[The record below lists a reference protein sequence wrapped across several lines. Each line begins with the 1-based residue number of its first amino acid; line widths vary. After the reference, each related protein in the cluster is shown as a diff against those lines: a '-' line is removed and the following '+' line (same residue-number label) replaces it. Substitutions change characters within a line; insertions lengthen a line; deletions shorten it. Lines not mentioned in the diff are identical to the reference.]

1 MTPNNTEILLA
12 SVDDDEYTYN
22 IIETESEV
30 GDLYLVEFEF
40 VNEFNL
46 NDTDITVQ
54 FKLPIT
60 DLAGN

>member
-12 SVDDDEYTYN
+12 SVEDDEYTYE
-22 IIETESEV
+22 IIEIESEV
-30 GDLYLVEFEF
+30 GDSYLVEFEF
-40 VNEFNL
+40 ANEFNL

>member
-1 MTPNNTEILLA
+1 MA